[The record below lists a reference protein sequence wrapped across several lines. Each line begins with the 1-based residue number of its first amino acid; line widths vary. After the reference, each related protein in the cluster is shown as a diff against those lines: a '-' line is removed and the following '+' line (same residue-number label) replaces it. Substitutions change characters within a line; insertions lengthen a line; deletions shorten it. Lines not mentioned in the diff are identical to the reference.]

1 MRMPMNYPEFAQ
13 QCLDYLASDRP
24 FLFVVDFE
32 KEHWNILPTEEAA
45 SQGIYYAF
53 RDKTNA
59 AFPSNAPSTARI
71 KPVAE
76 ALETLRKNYREAF
89 DHVQKEINW
98 GNSFLLNL
106 TFPVE
111 VQFRG
116 SLEEVFLQSKA
127 PYRLYFKDQ
136 FTVFS
141 PESFIRIKNGE
152 IETFPMKG
160 TSPADEPQSAHRLIA
175 DPKEQA
181 EHATIV
187 DLLRNDL
194 SQFAQTVK
202 VKNYRF
208 LEEIRRPQGG
218 LWQTSTH
225 IKGQLREDWKS
236 HFPEYLNKLL
246 PAGSVSGAPK
256 PQTLEIIRQA
266 EGQKR
271 GYYTGVFGLY
281 DGQQLQ
287 SAVAIRYLENRNNK
301 VYYRAGGGITYLS
314 QCEHEFDELLQ
325 KVYLPTI

>member
-1 MRMPMNYPEFAQ
+1 MLLPMIYPEFAQ
-13 QCLDYLASDRP
+13 ICLQYLASDRP
-24 FLFVVDFE
+24 FVFVVDFE
-32 KEHWNILPTEEAA
+32 KEHWNIVPTEEAA
-45 SQGIYYAF
+45 SQGIFYAF
-53 RDKTNA
+53 REKTNA
-59 AFPSNAPSTARI
+59 PLTKIPASTARI
-71 KPVAE
+71 EPVQE
-76 ALETLRKNYREAF
+76 AVEQLRTQYSEAF
-89 DHVQKEINW
+89 DFVQTEINW

-111 VQFRG
+111 VQLQG
-116 SLEEVFLQSKA
+116 SFEEVFLQSNA
-127 PYRLYFKDQ
+127 PYRLYVKDQ

-141 PESFIRIKNGE
+141 PESFIRVGNGE

-160 TSPADEPQSAHRLIA
+160 TIPANESQSAKRLIA

-194 SQFAQTVK
+194 SQIAQK
-202 VKNYRF
+202 VRVENYRF
-208 LEEIRRPQGG
+208 LEKIKRPQGG

-225 IKGQLREDWKS
+225 IKGQLRNDWKV

-271 GYYTGVFGLY
+271 GYYTGVFGHY
-281 DGQQLQ
+281 DGQQLE
-287 SAVAIRYLENRNNK
+287 SAVAIRFLENRNNK
-301 VYYRAGGGITYLS
+301 VYYRAGGGITHLS

-325 KVYLPTI
+325 KVYLPTL

>member
-1 MRMPMNYPEFAQ
+1 M
-13 QCLDYLASDRP
+13 
-24 FLFVVDFE
+24 LFR
-32 KEHWNILPTEEAA
+32 
-45 SQGIYYAF
+45 S
-53 RDKTNA
+53 
-59 AFPSNAPSTARI
+59 
-71 KPVAE
+71 
-76 ALETLRKNYREAF
+76 
-89 DHVQKEINW
+89 
-98 GNSFLLNL
+98 
-106 TFPVE
+106 
-111 VQFRG
+111 
-116 SLEEVFLQSKA
+116 
-127 PYRLYFKDQ
+127 
-136 FTVFS
+136 
-141 PESFIRIKNGE
+141 
-152 IETFPMKG
+152 
-160 TSPADEPQSAHRLIA
+160 
-175 DPKEQA
+175 
-181 EHATIV
+181 IV

-194 SQFAQTVK
+194 SQFAQKVK